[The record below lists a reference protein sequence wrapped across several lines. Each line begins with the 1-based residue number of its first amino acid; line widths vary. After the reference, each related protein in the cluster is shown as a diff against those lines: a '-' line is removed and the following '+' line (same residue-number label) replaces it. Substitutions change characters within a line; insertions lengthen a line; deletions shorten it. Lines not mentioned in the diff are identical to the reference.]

1 MTNKKQPAKKLRDQV
16 YEFNMEAILKAM
28 EELILRDKEKRTRIR
43 KALNEMLDV
52 PMAADEVE
60 DD

>member
-1 MTNKKQPAKKLRDQV
+1 MTNKAKKLRDQV

-28 EELILRDKEKRTRIR
+28 EQLILEDDEKRSRIR

-52 PMAADEVE
+52 PMLADEVE
-60 DD
+60 ND

>member
-1 MTNKKQPAKKLRDQV
+1 MTNKKQPAKSLRDQV

-28 EELILRDKEKRTRIR
+28 EELILRDKEKRTRLR

-52 PMAADEVE
+52 PMLADEVE
-60 DD
+60 ND

>member
-1 MTNKKQPAKKLRDQV
+1 MTNKNIRDHV

-28 EELILRDKEKRTRIR
+28 EQLILEDSEKRARIR